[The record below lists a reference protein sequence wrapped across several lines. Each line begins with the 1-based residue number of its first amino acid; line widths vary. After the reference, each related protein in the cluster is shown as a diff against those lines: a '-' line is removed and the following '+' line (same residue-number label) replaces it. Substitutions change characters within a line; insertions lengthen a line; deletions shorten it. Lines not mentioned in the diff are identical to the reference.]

1 MDIKELKKCLD
12 NCRNRIEYKE
22 TKTYRDKYGYELYS
36 MDCMECP
43 YREYEE
49 CINKL
54 LFDTV
59 SVLFN
64 IKDKE

>member
-12 NCRNRIEYKE
+12 NCTDRIECE
-22 TKTYRDKYGYELYS
+22 NTKTYRDKYGYEVYS
-36 MDCMECP
+36 NNCIKCP
-43 YREYEE
+43 YRQYEE